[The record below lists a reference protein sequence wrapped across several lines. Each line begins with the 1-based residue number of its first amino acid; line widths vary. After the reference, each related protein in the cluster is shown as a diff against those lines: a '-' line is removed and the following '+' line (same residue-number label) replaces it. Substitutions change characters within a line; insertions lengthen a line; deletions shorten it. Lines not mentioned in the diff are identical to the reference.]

1 MAGVVGTDKVAA
13 TVVLDN
19 PKYSAPTYLTAG
31 NYKQAVN
38 KLTGDDASNYAVAAF
53 TTALPNYT
61 VIPLPTK
68 STVEVAALTSLPARG
83 VATDR
88 PIENNTSLANSKPA
102 VKAQDSATPSQ
113 ATAVRQDTANRSQT
127 AAARPPNATPTNQVV
142 ASSSALTPKP
152 IIFDRN
158 IPTTSSIKSVS
169 VQPPLG
175 QRSLP
180 STKLAD
186 GKAANMAAPGLVM
199 GLAEQ
204 DVDFEVP
211 LPPMQAAPEVMASL
225 ESPNIAPENVS
236 TVWEDRV
243 YAGIREVLESPVT
256 YQVLTGVSSVV
267 FLVKTLVPGLLP
279 AFQVPVNLPITP
291 PANLPTQPG
300 SMLSGRTSLGRWFG
314 GA

>member
-1 MAGVVGTDKVAA
+1 
-13 TVVLDN
+13 
-19 PKYSAPTYLTAG
+19 
-31 NYKQAVN
+31 
-38 KLTGDDASNYAVAAF
+38 
-53 TTALPNYT
+53 
-61 VIPLPTK
+61 
-68 STVEVAALTSLPARG
+68 
-83 VATDR
+83 
-88 PIENNTSLANSKPA
+88 
-102 VKAQDSATPSQ
+102 
-113 ATAVRQDTANRSQT
+113 
-127 AAARPPNATPTNQVV
+127 
-142 ASSSALTPKP
+142 
-152 IIFDRN
+152 
-158 IPTTSSIKSVS
+158 
-169 VQPPLG
+169 
-175 QRSLP
+175 
-180 STKLAD
+180 
-186 GKAANMAAPGLVM
+186 MAAPGLVM

-211 LPPMQAAPEVMASL
+211 VPPMQAAPEVMASL